1 MMTSELAATTSEFDA
16 KTPAA
21 GESSLNA
28 QWLPPKQDAEWDS
41 FVARHPQGLIY
52 HLSAWN
58 RVLRD
63 AFPHIRG
70 QFLVLRKNVDGQFQ
84 AGLPVYTVKSWLL
97 GKRIVSVPFA
107 SFCDPLVSSAAEL
120 DMLLQEVQ
128 RLLERS
134 KARQI
139 EIRTTNPTLLS
150 ASPLTASSG
159 YKHHYLSLEKD
170 RDALFQSFAKS
181 SVRQKIGQASNA
193 GVVAEAR
200 EDESSLR
207 VCHSILAETRRRH
220 ALPVLPYSFFQAMGR
235 WLRPSHLKV
244 FIASLAGNPVAFHL
258 VLTFK
263 DLWISEYSGNTE
275 AAPVGTNQ
283 LLYWETIKQAHAA
296 GARTF
301 SFGRTSNTNE
311 GLLAYK
317 RRWATVEGDVFDFTL
332 SADGKSEAQ
341 TESSQPRELSPS
353 YRFVRMLLSKA
364 PMPLYRV
371 LGNYCYRHL
380 G

>member
-1 MMTSELAATTSEFDA
+1 MRSELAAATSEFDS
-16 KTPAA
+16 KTLAA

-28 QWLPPKQDAEWDS
+28 QWLLPKQDAEWDS
-41 FVARHPQGLIY
+41 FVTRHPQGLVY

-63 AFPHIRG
+63 AFPHIHG
-70 QFLVLRKNVDGQFQ
+70 QFLVLRKNADGQFQ

-107 SFCDPLVSSAAEL
+107 SFCDPLISSAAEL

-128 RLLERS
+128 GLLKRS

-139 EIRTTNPTLLS
+139 EIRTTNSTLLS
-150 ASPLTASSG
+150 ASPLTAGSG

-170 RDALFQSFAKS
+170 REALFQSFAKS
-181 SVRQKIGQASNA
+181 SVRQKIGQATNA
-193 GVVAEAR
+193 GVLAEAR
-200 EDESSLR
+200 EDESSLK
-207 VCHSILAETRRRH
+207 VCHHILAETRRRH
-220 ALPVLPYSFFQAMGR
+220 ALPVLPYSFFHAMGR
-235 WLRPSHLKV
+235 WLRPGHLKV
-244 FIASLAGNPVAFHL
+244 FIASHAGKPVAFHL
-258 VLTFK
+258 ILAFK
-263 DLWISEYSGNTE
+263 DLWISEYSGNAE

-296 GARTF
+296 GAKTF

-317 RRWATVEGDVFDFTL
+317 RRWATVERDVFDFTL
-332 SADGKSEAQ
+332 TANGEPQAQ

-353 YRFVRMLLSKA
+353 YQFVRMLLSKA
-364 PMPLYRV
+364 PLPIYRMI
-371 LGNYCYRHL
+371 GNYCYRHL

>member
-1 MMTSELAATTSEFDA
+1 MTTSESAATRSEFEA
-16 KTPAA
+16 RTPVA
-21 GESSLNA
+21 GKSSLNT
-28 QWLPPKQDAEWDS
+28 QWLLPRQDAEWDS
-41 FVARHPQGLIY
+41 FVTRHPQGLVY

-63 AFPHIRG
+63 TFPHIRG
-70 QFLVLRKNVDGQFQ
+70 QFLVLRDVDGVIQ

-128 RLLERS
+128 GLLKRS

-139 EIRTTNPTLLS
+139 EIRTTNPTLFS
-150 ASPLTASSG
+150 ASPLTPSSG

-170 RDALFQSFAKS
+170 RDALLRSFAKS

-200 EDESSLR
+200 EDESSLK
-207 VCHSILAETRRRH
+207 VCHSILAETRRGH
-220 ALPVLPYSFFQAMGR
+220 ALPVLPHSFFQAMGR

-244 FIASLAGNPVAFHL
+244 FIASLAGKPVAFHL
-258 VLTFK
+258 ILTFK

-311 GLLAYK
+311 GLLA
-317 RRWATVEGDVFDFTL
+317 
-332 SADGKSEAQ
+332 
-341 TESSQPRELSPS
+341 
-353 YRFVRMLLSKA
+353 
-364 PMPLYRV
+364 
-371 LGNYCYRHL
+371 
-380 G
+380 